1 MHCWSP
7 PTPPTRKVSLIKD
20 RTDVKALCDACGR
33 SFGAKKCSKCHAA
46 AYCSI
51 SCQREAWSNHKG
63 PCKRIG
69 ELNAELRAAIREMIG
84 PGSTEEEFLQSS
96 QVKEGKFRWYHIR
109 GYHKDGVYY

>member
-1 MHCWSP
+1 MYYYEEEGYVDHFRPMPLHPMHCWSP

-69 ELNAELRAAIREMIG
+69 ELNAELRAAIR
-84 PGSTEEEFLQSS
+84 
-96 QVKEGKFRWYHIR
+96 Y
-109 GYHKDGVYY
+109 